1 MLIAGEGQ
9 CPPPFLSEVIDYVS
23 EELLLVQ
30 SLIAAII
37 VGYLLGSIPL
47 AHLFARRRGIDIFAT
62 GSTRAGTANVFWNIS
77 RRNGIMVFTGDAFKG
92 LLAVVIARLLE
103 VPDNALI
110 LAGGAAVAGHW
121 KSIFTRFKGGDGMVT
136 LLGVTVALTPVLAV
150 MGVVIGIF
158 AVLLTRRSPFRSSLG
173 ILACFL
179 VLLVM
184 SQSLDYFQSERLAV
198 LELSVL
204 ALLVIFHNVVIHR
217 LHAPLLAG
225 RKHSTHVG
233 EDIEEVMDTGI
244 EPDFSKDC

>member
-1 MLIAGEGQ
+1 
-9 CPPPFLSEVIDYVS
+9 
-23 EELLLVQ
+23 
-30 SLIAAII
+30 
-37 VGYLLGSIPL
+37 
-47 AHLFARRRGIDIFAT
+47 
-62 GSTRAGTANVFWNIS
+62 
-77 RRNGIMVFTGDAFKG
+77 MVFTGDALKG
-92 LLAVVIARLLE
+92 LLAVIIARLLE

-150 MGVVIGIF
+150 MGVVIGIL

-184 SQSLDYFQSERLAV
+184 SQTLDYFQSERLAV

-217 LHAPLLAG
+217 LHAPLLAS
-225 RKHSTHVG
+225 RKHSARVR
-233 EDIEEVMDTGI
+233 EEIEEVLEPGI
-244 EPDFSKDC
+244 EPEFPEDGLHSGN